1 MRLLPLGILVA
12 LCSSLVVAQSQTG
25 PAASASRPT
34 FEVASIKPN
43 KSSDSRSRTDAAPNG
58 RVTATNVPLNDLV
71 RTAFEL
77 QPQEMV
83 MGDRAPAWITT
94 DRWDI
99 EAKAT
104 GEPSPQQ
111 MRAMLRNLLLDRF
124 KLVSRR
130 DVRNMPAFAL
140 VLARN
145 DRQLGPQLRRSMLD
159 CEAQVA
165 AARVPGTTPGS
176 VQQCGGRSSRGT
188 IATFGV
194 PLSSFAKSLSAA
206 AGRYVFDATGLTDR
220 FDLTLKWTPDPDAG
234 AATPSDAVSLFTA
247 IQEQLGLRLE
257 PRQAPVDVFVIESA
271 EPPTEN

>member
-1 MRLLPLGILVA
+1 MRMLHLGMAIA
-12 LCSSLVVAQSQTG
+12 LFTGSGAAQAPSAPG
-25 PAASASRPT
+25 PTDRLT

-43 KSSDSRSRTDAAPNG
+43 RSGDLRSRTDAAPNG
-58 RVTATNVPLNDLV
+58 RVMATNVPLNDLV

-83 MGDRAPAWITT
+83 MGDRAPAWITA

-99 EAKAT
+99 EAKAA

-111 MRAMLRNLLLDRF
+111 MRAMLRNLLIDRF
-124 KLVSRR
+124 KLVARR
-130 DVRNMPAFAL
+130 EVRNMPAYAI

-145 DRQLGPQLRRSMLD
+145 DRQLGPQLRKSALD

-165 AARVPGTTPGS
+165 ASRVPGTTPGS
-176 VQQCGGRSSRGT
+176 VPQCGGRSGRGT
-188 IATFGV
+188 IATSGV
-194 PLSSFAKSLSAA
+194 PLSSFAKSLSPA

-220 FDLTLKWTPDPDAG
+220 FDLDLKWTPDPEPG
-234 AATPSDAVSLFTA
+234 AAAPSDGVSLFTA

-271 EPPTEN
+271 ERPAED

>member
-1 MRLLPLGILVA
+1 MAIALFTGSGAAQTPSAPGPTDRL
-12 LCSSLVVAQSQTG
+12 
-25 PAASASRPT
+25 T

-43 KSSDSRSRTDAAPNG
+43 KSGDTRSRTDAAPNG
-58 RVTATNVPLNDLV
+58 RVMATNVPLNDLV

-83 MGDRAPAWITT
+83 MGDRAPAWITA

-99 EAKAT
+99 EAKAP

-111 MRAMLRNLLLDRF
+111 MRSMLRNLLLDRF
-124 KLVSRR
+124 KLAARR
-130 DVRNMPAFAL
+130 EVRNMPAYAI
-140 VLARN
+140 VLARS
-145 DRQLGPQLRRSMLD
+145 DRQLGPQLRKSTLD

-165 AARVPGTTPGS
+165 ASRVPGTTPGS
-176 VQQCGGRSSRGT
+176 VRQCGGRSGRGT
-188 IATFGV
+188 IATTGV
-194 PLSSFAKSLSAA
+194 PLSSFAKSLSPA

-220 FDLTLKWTPDPDAG
+220 FDLDLKWTPDPEPG
-234 AATPSDAVSLFTA
+234 AAAPSDGASLFTA

-271 EPPTEN
+271 ERPAED

>member
-1 MRLLPLGILVA
+1 MRMLHLGIAIVLFTSPGA
-12 LCSSLVVAQSQTG
+12 AQA
-25 PAASASRPT
+25 PSAPGLADRLT

-43 KSSDSRSRTDAAPNG
+43 KSGEGRSRTDAAPNG

-83 MGDRAPAWITT
+83 IGDRAPAWITT

-99 EAKAT
+99 EAKAP

-111 MRAMLRNLLLDRF
+111 MRAMLRNLLVDRF
-124 KLVSRR
+124 KLVGRR
-130 DVRNMPAFAL
+130 EVRNMPAYAI

-145 DRQLGPQLRRSMLD
+145 DRQLGPQLRKSTLD

-165 AARVPGTTPGS
+165 ASRVPGTTPGM
-176 VQQCGGRSSRGT
+176 VQQCGGRSSRGM

-194 PLSSFAKSLSAA
+194 PLSSFAKSLSPA
-206 AGRYVFDATGLTDR
+206 AGRYVYDATGLTDR
-220 FDLTLKWTPDPDAG
+220 FDLDLKWTPDPDGG
-234 AATPSDAVSLFTA
+234 AAVPADGVSLFTA

-257 PRQAPVDVFVIESA
+257 PRQAPVDVFVIVSA
-271 EPPTEN
+271 EQPMEN